1 MKETLITF
9 ILLRLTFP
17 RLKTSKNYH
26 PGISISSMN
35 TLMVNLF
42 LSSLD
47 LNYNTQKKYQ
57 NFYYSTKPMKS
68 TFRMSLQND
77 KKGRS
82 FFEPMRE

>member
-1 MKETLITF
+1 
-9 ILLRLTFP
+9 
-17 RLKTSKNYH
+17 
-26 PGISISSMN
+26 MN

-42 LSSLD
+42 LFNLD